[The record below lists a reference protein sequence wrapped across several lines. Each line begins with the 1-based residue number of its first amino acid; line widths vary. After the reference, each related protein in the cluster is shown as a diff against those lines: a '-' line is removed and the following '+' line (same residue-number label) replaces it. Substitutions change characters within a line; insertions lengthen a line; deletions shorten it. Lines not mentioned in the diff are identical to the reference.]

1 MWDSNE
7 MFTEFGKTELKA
19 EVDLWIIR
27 SSITRNIV
35 QKQDSKSVDTIRQN
49 CKWGQKLYSHWKSE
63 G

>member
-1 MWDSNE
+1 
-7 MFTEFGKTELKA
+7 MFTEFGKTELKE